1 MAFGFAATSA
11 PQPQGTSASSFKS
24 HQELKTALHR
34 DLLNKI
40 DLEKLTSLQDV
51 RARTQVQ
58 NVILDL
64 IGAAN
69 VRSSDWDPSN
79 RSCKMRPLPT
89 FWSTPTARFTSS
101 VAEYSNLPAWLLKMQ
116 RTYGTSL
123 TRSCQTWD
131 DAWMSRRR
139 CATRA
144 WTTARA

>member
-69 VRSSDWDPSN
+69 
-79 RSCKMRPLPT
+79 LPRGVARGLRT
-89 FWSTPTARFTSS
+89 GTPRTA
-101 VAEYSNLPAWLLKMQ
+101 PARCVHYRHFGQHPPPGLHRAWRNT
-116 RTYGTSL
+116 RTYQRGF
-123 TRSCQTWD
+123 
-131 DAWMSRRR
+131 
-139 CATRA
+139 
-144 WTTARA
+144 